1 MKKKFYFT
9 PETEVLVAQ
18 PSGGLLS
25 VSPVV
30 SNETVGTDE
39 DYTGPFVDE

>member
-9 PETEVLVAQ
+9 PETEVLLAQ
-18 PSGGLLS
+18 PIGGLLS

-30 SNETVGTDE
+30 SNEGVVPE
-39 DYTGPFVDE
+39 DDYNGPFVDE